1 MMKDRDQHPTNYIA
15 QNVNQAEH
23 FPETHAAHLRDFQAL
38 AHSRHLTATLKK
50 EEDTDFSHKLNQFGI
65 IRWSVLRRTREDMT
79 EAALERM
86 RIRSVVEEWARI
98 LRFVQSVKQMYF
110 AFKAKKLQLVFEELK
125 MNKIRQI

>member
-1 MMKDRDQHPTNYIA
+1 
-15 QNVNQAEH
+15 
-23 FPETHAAHLRDFQAL
+23 
-38 AHSRHLTATLKK
+38 
-50 EEDTDFSHKLNQFGI
+50 
-65 IRWSVLRRTREDMT
+65 MT